1 LRWPVSSPT
10 PRINFQP
17 ATVNRELFAMIKGLI
32 FDCDG
37 TLADTM
43 PLHWR
48 AWQAIAARHKL
59 HFPQDRFYAL
69 GGVPS
74 RDILKMLG
82 KEQGILLDPIAVAR
96 EKEAEYLP
104 LIAQVEPINA
114 VVGVARENYGKVPM
128 AVASGGTR
136 EIIGQ
141 VLERVGIL
149 SLFNAIVTSE
159 DIVNQKPAPDIF
171 LEAARRIGVPPRFCR
186 AYEDTDLGLQAIRAA
201 GMEAVDVRQLRG
213 LNR

>member
-1 LRWPVSSPT
+1 MTNNIHPHG
-10 PRINFQP
+10 
-17 ATVNRELFAMIKGLI
+17 MI

-48 AWQAIAARHKL
+48 AWRTIMERHGL
-59 HFPQDRFYAL
+59 HLTEDRFYSL

-74 RDILKMLG
+74 RDILKILST
-82 KEQGILLDPIAVAR
+82 EQGVPVDHLAVAR

-114 VVGVARENYGKVPM
+114 VVAVARRKIPM
-128 AVASGGTR
+128 AVASGGTIR
-136 EIIGQ
+136 PIEQ
-141 VLERVGIL
+141 VLNHLGIRR
-149 SLFNAIVTSE
+149 LFTVIVTSE
-159 DIVNQKPAPDIF
+159 DVVNQKPAPDIF
-171 LEAARRIGVPPRFCR
+171 LEAARRIGVPPKLCR

-201 GMEAVDVRQLRG
+201 GMEAVDVRELLAKREAG
-213 LNR
+213 A

>member
-1 LRWPVSSPT
+1 MKLT
-10 PRINFQP
+10 KEN
-17 ATVNRELFAMIKGLI
+17 LKGII

-48 AWQAIAARHKL
+48 AWQAIAKRHNF
-59 HFPQDRFYAL
+59 HFPEDRFYSL

-82 KEQGILLDPIAVAR
+82 EEQRIALDHLAVAR

-104 LIAQVEPINA
+104 LIAQVEPINT
-114 VVGVARENYGKVPM
+114 VVGVARENFGKIPM

-136 EIIGQ
+136 AIIEQ
-141 VLERVGIL
+141 VLEHLGIRK
-149 SLFNAIVTSE
+149 LFAAVVTSE
-159 DIVNQKPAPDIF
+159 DVTNQKPAPDIF
-171 LEAARRIGVPPRFCR
+171 LEAAKRIGVDPKFCR
-186 AYEDTDLGLQAIRAA
+186 AYEDTDLGMQAIRAA
-201 GMEAVDVRQLRG
+201 GMEAVDVRSLATLRK
-213 LNR
+213 

>member
-1 LRWPVSSPT
+1 MKLT
-10 PRINFQP
+10 KEN
-17 ATVNRELFAMIKGLI
+17 LKGII

-48 AWQAIAARHKL
+48 AWQAIARRHKF
-59 HFPQDRFYAL
+59 HFPEDRFYSL

-82 KEQGILLDPIAVAR
+82 EEQRIALDHLAVAR

-104 LIAQVEPINA
+104 LIAQVEPINT
-114 VVGVARENYGKVPM
+114 VVGVARENFGRIPL

-136 EIIGQ
+136 AIIEQ
-141 VLERVGIL
+141 VLEHLGIRK
-149 SLFNAIVTSE
+149 LFATVVTSE
-159 DIVNQKPAPDIF
+159 DVINQKPAPDIF
-171 LEAARRIGVPPRFCR
+171 LEAAKRIGVEPQFCR
-186 AYEDTDLGLQAIRAA
+186 AYEDTDLGMEAIRAA
-201 GMEAVDVRQLRG
+201 GMEAVDVRLLRSG
-213 LNR
+213 GR

>member
-10 PRINFQP
+10 PQINLQP